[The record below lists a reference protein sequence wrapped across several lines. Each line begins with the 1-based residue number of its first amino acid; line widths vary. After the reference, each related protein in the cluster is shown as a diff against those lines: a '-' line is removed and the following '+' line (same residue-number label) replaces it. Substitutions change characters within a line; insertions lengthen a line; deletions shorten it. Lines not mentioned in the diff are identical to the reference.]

1 MLTLRSTL
9 LRVALLYLGAVYG
22 GMEIDDNERV
32 DSGHMSKPGWV
43 TCQNPGGSH
52 VKTGEDDRA
61 ERNPGA
67 LAEGCSD
74 ARSEVFS

>member
-9 LRVALLYLGAVYG
+9 LRVALLYLGAVSG
-22 GMEIDDNERV
+22 RRDIDDNERV
-32 DSGHMSKPGWV
+32 YSGHMSKPGRV
-43 TCQNPGGSH
+43 TCQNS
-52 VKTGEDDRA
+52 EDDRA

-74 ARSEVFS
+74 ARSGGM